1 MKNNSSHILSFFLC
15 LCCFKNKNAPKSKK
29 HMVIQQLYKEE
40 ELFTANCTL
49 NRSMPMKLDVF
60 AKNIEG
66 NVLAWLVTE
75 K

>member
-1 MKNNSSHILSFFLC
+1 
-15 LCCFKNKNAPKSKK
+15 
-29 HMVIQQLYKEE
+29 MVIQQLYKEE